1 MSVNANLLQCEN
13 VLSSYPD
20 DKLALMSKE
29 GDREAEELL
38 LERYRNFVKVKASS
52 YFLAGADK
60 EDIIQEGMIG
70 LFKSIRDFNPERCA
84 SFRAFAELC
93 IQRQI
98 ISAVKASTRQKH
110 NPLNS
115 SISLDMPIYDE
126 KSHMSL
132 VDAIINKQDAG
143 PEAIIIGREQAGDI
157 EEKIHKVL
165 SELER
170 TVLLSYING
179 KSYYEIARDL
189 DKQVK
194 CIDNA
199 LQRVKRKLENY
210 LKEKLTED
218 MST

>member
-1 MSVNANLLQCEN
+1 MKANVFQSENDLLKCSDE
-13 VLSSYPD
+13 
-20 DKLALMSKE
+20 KLALMSKD

-38 LERYRNFVKVKASS
+38 FERYRNFVKIKSSS

-84 SFRAFAELC
+84 SFKAFAELC

-115 SISLDMPIYDE
+115 SISLDVPIYDE
-126 KSHMSL
+126 KCYLSL
-132 VDAIINKQDAG
+132 VDAISSEEDTG

-157 EEKIHKVL
+157 EEKIYKVL
-165 SELER
+165 SQLER

-179 KSYYEIARDL
+179 KSYYEIAKDL

-199 LQRVKRKLENY
+199 LQRVKRKLENH
-210 LKEKLTED
+210 LKEKLMKDIHT
-218 MST
+218 

>member
-1 MSVNANLLQCEN
+1 MNANLLQVEN
-13 VLSSYPD
+13 VLSNYPD
-20 DKLALMSKE
+20 EKLALMSRE

-38 LERYRNFVKVKASS
+38 FERYRNFVKVKTSS
-52 YFLAGADK
+52 FFLVGADK

-70 LFKSIRDFNPERCA
+70 LFKSIRDFNPERCV

-115 SISLDMPIYDE
+115 SISLDMPIYNE

-132 VDAIINKQDAG
+132 IDAIINEQDAG

-157 EEKIHKVL
+157 EEKIYKVL

-210 LKEKLTED
+210 LKETLIED
-218 MST
+218 MHT

>member
-1 MSVNANLLQCEN
+1 MNINLLQSEN
-13 VLSSYPD
+13 DLSSYTD
-20 DKLALMSKE
+20 EELASMSTE
-29 GDREAEELL
+29 GDRQAEELL
-38 LERYRNFVKVKASS
+38 FERYRNFVKVKTSS

-84 SFRAFAELC
+84 SFKIFAEIC

-115 SISLDMPIYDE
+115 SISLDMPIYNE

-132 VDAIINKQDAG
+132 IDAVINEQEAG
-143 PEAIIIGREQAGDI
+143 PEAIIIGREQAGDL
-157 EEKIHKVL
+157 EDKIYKVL

-170 TVLLSYING
+170 TVLLSYIYG
-179 KSYYEIARDL
+179 KSYCEIARDL

-210 LKEKLTED
+210 LKEKLIED
-218 MST
+218 MHT

>member
-1 MSVNANLLQCEN
+1 MNANLLQVEN
-13 VLSSYPD
+13 VLSNYPD
-20 DKLALMSKE
+20 EKLALMSRE

-38 LERYRNFVKVKASS
+38 FERYRNFVKLKTSS
-52 YFLAGADK
+52 FFLAGADK

-70 LFKSIRDFNPERCA
+70 LFKSIRDFNPDRCG

-115 SISLDMPIYDE
+115 SISLDMPIYNE
-126 KSHMSL
+126 KSHISL
-132 VDAIINKQDAG
+132 IDAIINEQDAG

-157 EEKIHKVL
+157 EEKIYKVL

-210 LKEKLTED
+210 LKEKLIED
-218 MST
+218 MHT